1 MTITR
6 QLGTDP
12 AVVRY
17 VSAAKLAD
25 ELSVSSAPT
34 SDSELHSVS
43 DAAVLIVDDLPDVT
57 LTTHQPPSPAAWC
70 SLPQRPIVWVVAD
83 PKHVKGW
90 QKWLNRHKP
99 GSMTIH
105 AIELKGI
112 YVAG

>member
-70 SLPQRPIVWVVAD
+70 SLPQRPIVWGFISDSA
-83 PKHVKGW
+83 
-90 QKWLNRHKP
+90 L
-99 GSMTIH
+99 
-105 AIELKGI
+105 AF
-112 YVAG
+112 